1 MIIPEKQSIELEE
14 NTILEV
20 KSGIIILEAK
30 IKNKKIIA
38 GIIKQEC
45 VINLAFSNFKNIKLI
60 ALTNCEIKTIKKR
73 LYFSSIDLLT
83 KSLARIDQL
92 EKLLL
97 IRDINKSEEKLKEF
111 LLYLS
116 SIIGL
121 KKEKHIYLNFKKYNF
136 TQKLIGNLISTTR
149 VTITRSLKNLEKKGW
164 LRLEKKGIYIPFKE
178 RK

>member
-1 MIIPEKQSIELEE
+1 MIIPEKKSIELEE

-20 KSGIIILEAK
+20 KSGIVILEAK

-60 ALTNCEIKTIKKR
+60 ALTNCEIKTIEKR

-121 KKEKHIYLNFKKYNF
+121 KKEKHIYLNLKKYNF
-136 TQKLIGNLISTTR
+136 TQKLIGNSISTTR